1 MQTISNSTYHSPT
14 IPVRVMRSQRD
25 AMLAAAETLGMSQS
39 ELMRAGI
46 AHMIL
51 EAEKVQPTP
60 KT

>member
-1 MQTISNSTYHSPT
+1 MTTISNSTCHSPT
-14 IPVRVMRSQRD
+14 IPVRVMRSQHE
-25 AMLAAAETLGMSQS
+25 ALIAAAKTLNMSQS